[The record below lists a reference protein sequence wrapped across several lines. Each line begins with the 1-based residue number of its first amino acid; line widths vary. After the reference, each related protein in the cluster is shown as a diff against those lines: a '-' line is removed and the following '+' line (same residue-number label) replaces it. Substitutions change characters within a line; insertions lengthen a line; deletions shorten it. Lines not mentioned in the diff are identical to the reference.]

1 MTRQTLLDST
11 IALIASTG
19 YAATTIQAV
28 LDRSG
33 ISRGSLLHQ
42 FKTRDALMVAAGEE
56 AVMQMFDAAQAKLSD
71 FDAPI
76 DALRGYP
83 VVLWQVQNEVP
94 ARAFGELQLASR
106 WEKGLQAGLRRAVKE
121 ANDRISRELRA
132 IAELNGLQ
140 NIERLI
146 VEVSALISA
155 IQGLAVSSILIEDKQ
170 KIQEVLDSLSSHYLG
185 CLEDSI
191 SAA

>member
-56 AVMQMFDAAQAKLSD
+56 AVMQMFDAAQAKARQ
-71 FDAPI
+71 DAAAAKPQRTV
-76 DALRGYP
+76 DLG
-83 VVLWQVQNEVP
+83 
-94 ARAFGELQLASR
+94 
-106 WEKGLQAGLRRAVKE
+106 
-121 ANDRISRELRA
+121 
-132 IAELNGLQ
+132 NGLQ
-140 NIERLI
+140 MLQER
-146 VEVSALISA
+146 A
-155 IQGLAVSSILIEDKQ
+155 
-170 KIQEVLDSLSSHYLG
+170 YNTPTLG
-185 CLEDSI
+185 VIPHLPDIGVAAEDSVALDDPLLKRGQPTESTETNI
-191 SAA
+191 AVIRLPRTSQVTS

>member
-1 MTRQTLLDST
+1 VTRQTLLDST

-83 VVLWQVQNEVP
+83 AVLWQVHNEVP

-106 WEKGLQAGLRRAVKE
+106 WERGLQAGLRRAVKE
-121 ANDRISRELRA
+121 SNDRISRELRA

-140 NIERLI
+140 SIERLI